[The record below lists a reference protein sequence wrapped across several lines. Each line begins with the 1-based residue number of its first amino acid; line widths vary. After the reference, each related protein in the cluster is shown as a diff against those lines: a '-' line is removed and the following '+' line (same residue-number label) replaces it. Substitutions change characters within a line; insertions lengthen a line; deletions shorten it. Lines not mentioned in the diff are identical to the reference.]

1 MQDSYNDFKYDQ
13 LKEIGDG
20 EILDNDPEKK
30 DFFEELDKID
40 QVENNPTGKIESPP
54 TPSGSTGSTENIKN
68 SEISQKKI
76 GDKTVKIKN
85 NPTPKENKKKT
96 NENSISRKDKT
107 YPTPKEKEKKM
118 NEDSIEKKTE
128 AIFQNNVKSSEKNMN
143 LLGHKEHVESSNMFI
158 DIDMII
164 DRDSDGDMEIE
175 NNDYKGRRIGG
186 SDIGSNQN
194 EQEINFSII
203 ATICTNQGVG
213 GEDYKIKDENNPF
226 YNFPEEDGDVL
237 NSLDF
242 SILRQIECNHPHH

>member
-1 MQDSYNDFKYDQ
+1 
-13 LKEIGDG
+13 
-20 EILDNDPEKK
+20 
-30 DFFEELDKID
+30 
-40 QVENNPTGKIESPP
+40 
-54 TPSGSTGSTENIKN
+54 
-68 SEISQKKI
+68 
-76 GDKTVKIKN
+76 
-85 NPTPKENKKKT
+85 
-96 NENSISRKDKT
+96 
-107 YPTPKEKEKKM
+107 M

-143 LLGHKEHVESSNMFI
+143 LLGHKEHVEQSN
-158 DIDMII
+158 MII
-164 DRDSDGDMEIE
+164 DSDSDSDMEIE
-175 NNDYKGRRIGG
+175 RNDYNGLRIGG